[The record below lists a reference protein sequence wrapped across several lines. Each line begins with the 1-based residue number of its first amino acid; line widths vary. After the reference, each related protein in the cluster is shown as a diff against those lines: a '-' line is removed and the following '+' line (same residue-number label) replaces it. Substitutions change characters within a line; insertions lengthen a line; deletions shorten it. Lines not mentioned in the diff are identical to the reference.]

1 MKTRHDFFHA
11 FVMVLIVLVFVG
23 IVWGIVS
30 IVWGIVSGKG
40 STAIQEDFTMQDG
53 QKVTC
58 FTSIIGRFP
67 TMQCIPHKDS
77 PAPKEATDGR

>member
-1 MKTRHDFFHA
+1 VKDKHSLFHK
-11 FVMVLIVLVFVG
+11 FIMVLVALVFIG
-23 IVWGIVS
+23 IIWGIVR
-30 IVWGIVSGKG
+30 GKG
-40 STAIQEDFTMQDG
+40 STAIQEEFTMQDG

-77 PAPKEATDGR
+77 SRKGATDGR